1 MTPWCAHRPLIVV
14 SLQEILK
21 ALDFSP
27 VILIPS
33 KILFG
38 SCQASRGLDFCAQ
51 GTLHP
56 QQQLLTTL
64 QPSCLSRT
72 ADVSLVAAHD

>member
-14 SLQEILK
+14 GLHEILK
-21 ALDFSP
+21 ALDFSL

-38 SCQASRGLDFCAQ
+38 SCQASRGLDFCAREPSA
-51 GTLHP
+51 LSSNSS
-56 QQQLLTTL
+56 LLCS
-64 QPSCLSRT
+64 P
-72 ADVSLVAAHD
+72 AVSPGQRLCFTCGGA